1 MEIQLYTLY
10 QYLTISFQS
19 KSVTLITIT
28 SVSSS
33 NFLIKMGLWDF
44 AWWVHQEV
52 NFSPRTSGH
61 CLPTLRTD
69 CTDFFSREFALFAVD
84 FSSTMRNPKEP

>member
-44 AWWVHQEV
+44 AWWVYQEV
-52 NFSPRTSGH
+52 NFSPRITQIA
-61 CLPTLRTD
+61 LIFY
-69 CTDFFSREFALFAVD
+69 FFFA
-84 FSSTMRNPKEP
+84 